1 MSEEQRNLD
10 RIVSKLGVGNI
21 VELLAEQISG
31 SDLNTLLLAVF
42 REKTKAASAADLL
55 KRYQENRFVKPAEV
69 NPLQMKQLE
78 LDILNIAREHSFA
91 PVQLSPIAPL
101 GSCSIVA
108 AADQNKIIS
117 ALRGTEVV
125 ADATNLLAL
134 HVSDGLK
141 SGTLDNRNGFVRFS
155 TTHRHARAQKF
166 KKAPGMLPHF
176 HLFCMVSSG
185 VDQGSYSF
193 EISSFW
199 EHIKVYRH
207 LFQSLFQSEIEVAL
221 SARSGYKDSEGL
233 VRRILQYGERHS
245 INVNASMNP
254 VNQENQYYKGLQ
266 FTIIANIRGNIH
278 QIGDG
283 GIVDW
288 TQQLLGNKK
297 ERFMI
302 SAIGLD
308 RLLL

>member
-1 MSEEQRNLD
+1 MSAEQRELD
-10 RIVSKLGVGNI
+10 RIVRKLGVENM
-21 VELLAEQISG
+21 VELLAEHISG
-31 SDLNTLLLAVF
+31 SDLNTLLLEVF
-42 REKTKAASAADLL
+42 RDKTKAASAADLL
-55 KRYQENRFVKPAEV
+55 KRYRENRFVKPAEV
-69 NPLQMKQLE
+69 NPLQIKRLE
-78 LDILNIAREHSFA
+78 LDMLIIAQKHLFT
-91 PVQLSPIAPL
+91 PVQLSPVAPL

-141 SGTLDNRNGFVRFS
+141 SGTLDNRNGLIRFS

-166 KKAPGMLPHF
+166 KEAPGMLPHF
-176 HLFCMVSSG
+176 HLFCLVSSG

-199 EHIKVYRH
+199 EHIQVLQTIFR
-207 LFQSLFQSEIEVAL
+207 SLFQSEIEVAL
-221 SARSGYKDSEGL
+221 SVRSGYKDSEGL
-233 VRRILQYGERHS
+233 VRRILRHGELHSMNVAAS
-245 INVNASMNP
+245 INP
-254 VNQENQYYKGLQ
+254 VKQENRYYKGMQ
-266 FTIIANIRGNIH
+266 FTVITNIGGNVR
-278 QIGDG
+278 QVGDG